1 MFEQNLAA
9 VDRLL
14 KEAWGEGNLDVI
26 DELTAD
32 DYIDHDPIAGD
43 GDAAELKE
51 RIAGFRAAFPDLS
64 LRVDDMFAADDKVVT
79 RWTAEGTFENEFM
92 GLEPSGEKGEPVSGI
107 VIGRFEEDLL
117 AESWAQWDTLRFMK
131 NLGALPEAAAT
142 MAR

>member
-26 DELTAD
+26 DELVAD
-32 DYIDHDPIAGD
+32 DYVDHDPIGGD
-43 GDAAELKE
+43 GDTAALKE
-51 RIAGFRAAFPDLS
+51 RITAFRAAFPDLS
-64 LRVDDMFAADDKVVT
+64 VTVDDMFTADDKVAT

-92 GLEPSGEKGEPVSGI
+92 GQEPTGEEGEPISGI
-107 VIGRFEEDLL
+107 VIGRFEGDLL
-117 AESWAQWDTLRFMK
+117 AETWGQWDTLRFMK